1 MAFTDETLV
10 RNHSGLTDDDAIPS
24 DLVERSIADAHAVIV
39 AELDPAYAE
48 SDDEVLVL
56 AETELATAFLLRTL
70 AGNKAGLGRD
80 LSTMHLRI
88 QELGKAPELRAQAD
102 DEEKRAWGRVGK
114 FLKTRR
120 SAFGFELATPR
131 DGQ

>member
-1 MAFTDETLV
+1 MAFTDETFV
-10 RNHSGLTDDDAIPS
+10 RNHSGLTDEDAIPS
-24 DLVERSIADAHAVIV
+24 DLVDRSVDDAHAVIL
-39 AELDPAYAE
+39 AELDPAYADSE
-48 SDDEVLVL
+48 DSVLAL

-80 LSTMHLRI
+80 LATMHLRI

-102 DEEKRAWGRVGK
+102 EEEKRAWGRLAR

-120 SAFGFELATPR
+120 SPFGFELASPGE
-131 DGQ
+131 DL

>member
-10 RNHSGLTDDDAIPS
+10 RNHSGLTDSDAIPS
-24 DLVERSIADAHAVIV
+24 ALFTRNITDAHAVIL
-39 AELDPAYAE
+39 AELDPAYADSE
-48 SDDEVLVL
+48 DEVLAL
-56 AETELATAFLLRTL
+56 GETELATAFLLRTL

-102 DEEKRAWGRVGK
+102 EEEKRAWGRLAK

-120 SAFGFELATPR
+120 SPFGFELASPGE
-131 DGQ
+131 DL